1 MLFLSRR
8 LHVFLLFSDRV
19 NYRRRAQT
27 TALRRKPRRRFDVQ
41 VVAVAVVVVVVAT
54 AAVKSK
60 RRPELKQI
68 NSDSPPNY
76 GASF

>member
-1 MLFLSRR
+1 MR
-8 LHVFLLFSDRV
+8 
-19 NYRRRAQT
+19 
-27 TALRRKPRRRFDVQ
+27 PRYLTVSHHRHSVAAFFTVV
-41 VVAVAVVVVVVAT
+41 VVAVAVAVVVVVAT

>member
-1 MLFLSRR
+1 LSCR
-8 LHVFLLFSDRV
+8 LHVFLLFSDRA
-19 NYRRRAQT
+19 NDRRRAQT
-27 TALRRKPRRRFDVQ
+27 TALRRKPRRRFDDQ
-41 VVAVAVVVVVVAT
+41 VVAVAI

>member
-1 MLFLSRR
+1 
-8 LHVFLLFSDRV
+8 V

-27 TALRRKPRRRFDVQ
+27 TALRRKPRRHFDDQ
-41 VVAVAVVVVVVAT
+41 VVAVAVAVAVVVAT

-68 NSDSPPNY
+68 NSDSPPKY